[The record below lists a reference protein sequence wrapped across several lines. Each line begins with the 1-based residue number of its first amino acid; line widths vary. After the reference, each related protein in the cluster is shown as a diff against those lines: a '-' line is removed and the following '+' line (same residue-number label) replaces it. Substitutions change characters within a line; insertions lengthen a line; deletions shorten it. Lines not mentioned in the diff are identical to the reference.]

1 MEDNEEDDDGDNN
14 LPDWAWV
21 HEAGGFQDEPMD
33 EGEANVAQEEP
44 PDELGQALL
53 DAQKDS
59 ETVKEAL
66 KFEKMLEDHK
76 RPLFPNCKPEQ
87 KKLGTT
93 LEMLKWK
100 ATNGVT
106 DKGFGELL
114 KIVKNILPE
123 GNELPSTTYEA
134 KKMVCPLGLDVQKIH
149 ACPNDCILYRG
160 EYENLEACPVC
171 SALRYKIRRDDP
183 GDVDGQPV
191 KKRVPAKLVWYFPII
206 PRLKRF
212 FKNKDNAKLI
222 RWHKEDRKEDHMIR
236 HPADGSQWRN
246 LNREYP
252 QFDNDPRNIRF
263 ALSTDGMNPYGEF
276 GSAHSTWPV
285 TLCMF
290 NLPPWLCLKRKFI
303 MMPVLIE
310 GPKEPGNDIDVFL
323 QPLMDDLLLLWK
335 EEGVRVWD
343 EYKQESFNLRALLF
357 VCIND
362 WPALAKLSGQ
372 SNMGYMAC
380 THCYDETDSIYLKHC
395 KKCVYM
401 GHRRFLPTDHPLR
414 TEGKHFKGEPET
426 RPKPL
431 FRNGKRVFSMIKDVK
446 VVFGKGPGS
455 QPVPKDDQGHVPMWK
470 KKSILWNLPY
480 WQVLQVRNAI
490 DVMHLSKNLCVN
502 LLGFLGVYGK
512 SKDTLEEGATC
523 NS

>member
-1 MEDNEEDDDGDNN
+1 
-14 LPDWAWV
+14 
-21 HEAGGFQDEPMD
+21 
-33 EGEANVAQEEP
+33 
-44 PDELGQALL
+44 
-53 DAQKDS
+53 
-59 ETVKEAL
+59 
-66 KFEKMLEDHK
+66 MLEDHK
-76 RPLFPNCKPEQ
+76 KPLFPCCKPEQ

-100 ATNGVT
+100 ATKGVT

-114 KIVKNILPE
+114 KIVKNMLPE

-212 FKNKDNAKLI
+212 FKNKDNAKLMG
-222 RWHKEDRKEDHMIR
+222 WHKEDRKEDHMIR

-263 ALSTDGMNPYGEF
+263 ALSADGMNPYGEF
-276 GSAHSTWPV
+276 GSAHSTWHV

-401 GHRRFLPTDHPLR
+401 GHR
-414 TEGKHFKGEPET
+414 
-426 RPKPL
+426 
-431 FRNGKRVFSMIKDVK
+431 
-446 VVFGKGPGS
+446 
-455 QPVPKDDQGHVPMWK
+455 
-470 KKSILWNLPY
+470 
-480 WQVLQVRNAI
+480 
-490 DVMHLSKNLCVN
+490 
-502 LLGFLGVYGK
+502 
-512 SKDTLEEGATC
+512 
-523 NS
+523 

>member
-1 MEDNEEDDDGDNN
+1 
-14 LPDWAWV
+14 
-21 HEAGGFQDEPMD
+21 
-33 EGEANVAQEEP
+33 
-44 PDELGQALL
+44 
-53 DAQKDS
+53 
-59 ETVKEAL
+59 
-66 KFEKMLEDHK
+66 
-76 RPLFPNCKPEQ
+76 
-87 KKLGTT
+87 
-93 LEMLKWK
+93 
-100 ATNGVT
+100 
-106 DKGFGELL
+106 
-114 KIVKNILPE
+114 
-123 GNELPSTTYEA
+123 
-134 KKMVCPLGLDVQKIH
+134 
-149 ACPNDCILYRG
+149 
-160 EYENLEACPVC
+160 
-171 SALRYKIRRDDP
+171 
-183 GDVDGQPV
+183 
-191 KKRVPAKLVWYFPII
+191 
-206 PRLKRF
+206 
-212 FKNKDNAKLI
+212 
-222 RWHKEDRKEDHMIR
+222 
-236 HPADGSQWRN
+236 
-246 LNREYP
+246 
-252 QFDNDPRNIRF
+252 
-263 ALSTDGMNPYGEF
+263 
-276 GSAHSTWPV
+276 V

-380 THCYDETDSIYLKHC
+380 IHCYDETDSIYLKHC

-431 FRNGKRVFSMIKDVK
+431 FRNGKRVFSMIKNVK

-455 QPVPKDDQGHVPMWK
+455 QPIPKDDQGHVPMWK

-512 SKDTLEEGATC
+512 SKDTLEARRDMQQLAGRQGLQPEKRDKGCHYLKPASYNLSKEEKKSMFDC
-523 NS
+523 LNSIKVPSGYSSNIQGIINVKEKKI